1 MLNFD
6 LAHLDQYLS
15 VGMIWAMSWV
25 GLLWIFLV
33 IWTYRDSR
41 LRHQH
46 FVVHL
51 FFALLVLIFFIP
63 GLALYLLLRRHNTI
77 EETYQQTLEE
87 EALLQSIEENPVCP
101 GCSRK
106 VQLDWLVCPS
116 CNTILK
122 KKCSFCGK
130 LLELP
135 WNICPYCATL
145 TPDALQ
151 AKEAAADKT
160 LPVTQS
166 LDDSWSNFDIISL
179 DNESNIDEQSRQPNE
194 GNPLS

>member
-1 MLNFD
+1 
-6 LAHLDQYLS
+6 
-15 VGMIWAMSWV
+15 
-25 GLLWIFLV
+25 
-33 IWTYRDSR
+33 
-41 LRHQH
+41 
-46 FVVHL
+46 
-51 FFALLVLIFFIP
+51 
-63 GLALYLLLRRHNTI
+63 
-77 EETYQQTLEE
+77 
-87 EALLQSIEENPVCP
+87 
-101 GCSRK
+101 
-106 VQLDWLVCPS
+106 
-116 CNTILK
+116 
-122 KKCSFCGK
+122 